1 MTKQILDIE
10 LAGIDPNRPGSK
22 GVAEAVGVDL
32 SHPSPQ
38 AVTSEH
44 NVQRPGQLARCS
56 GQRLCPAWLPFC
68 TVAPPADVI
77 ATRSFSPT
85 SVAQGGQ
92 VVVTIAVASYGSAGG
107 GVTEMLPAGF
117 TYVSSSLPDDQVT
130 EVDARTVRFTLQGE
144 TSYTYTYTV
153 TASQTVGTHSFS
165 GTLRDFDRNDHAVG
179 GTSTVMVS
187 SGDPLIIR
195 YDANNNGTIEKS
207 EVIKAITD
215 YLFGKG
221 EPITK
226 ADVIKLIT
234 LYLFG

>member
-1 MTKQILDIE
+1 MTFSVPASLRD
-10 LAGIDPNRPGSK
+10 
-22 GVAEAVGVDL
+22 VADNDFALLGL
-32 SHPSPQ
+32 S
-38 AVTSEH
+38 
-44 NVQRPGQLARCS
+44 
-56 GQRLCPAWLPFC
+56 FC

-92 VVVTIAVASYGSAGG
+92 VVVTIAVVSYGSAGG

-144 TSYTYTYTV
+144 TSYTYTV

-165 GTLRDFDRNDHAVG
+165 GTLKDFDRNDHAVG
-179 GTSTVMVS
+179 GASTVMVS